1 MCGRVDIWK
10 DSGLRQKGRRE
21 GSQLCWIC
29 LVFGGLGGK
38 KRMIKQKL
46 IKQMHKQVGVYVI
59 CKLRAGVISEE
70 RIAFWELEEC
80 TLPSFLIQ
88 GQICLGLPTGYV
100 KGGA

>member
-1 MCGRVDIWK
+1 
-10 DSGLRQKGRRE
+10 
-21 GSQLCWIC
+21 
-29 LVFGGLGGK
+29 
-38 KRMIKQKL
+38 MIKQKL
-46 IKQMHKQVGVYVI
+46 IKQVGVYVI

-70 RIAFWELEEC
+70 RIAFWELEER

>member
-1 MCGRVDIWK
+1 M
-10 DSGLRQKGRRE
+10 DSGLRQKGRTK
-21 GSQLCWIC
+21 GSQLCQIY
-29 LVFGGLGGK
+29 LVFGGLGGEK
-38 KRMIKQKL
+38 KRMIKHKL
-46 IKQMHKQVGVYVI
+46 IKQVGVYVI

-70 RIAFWELEEC
+70 RIAFWELEER